1 MKGWFV
7 VVPFQV
13 TDGEDNWTDLKAA
26 LVFIEDEALQ
36 NPQFG
41 ISEGISDFIGGYVY
55 PHADSTVWGQ
65 CADWGSAPEHAGDGG
80 YYITA
85 VNPAEADEDEEMQTT
100 MLQIREPTA
109 KAFKTLRDAEKWRDG
124 LRVFEWAVEQD
135 VPHFTI
141 EDDTITQV
149 LRDCEKD

>member
-7 VVPFQV
+7 AVPFQV
-13 TDGEDNWTDLKAA
+13 TDGEDNWTDLKVA
-26 LVFIEDEALQ
+26 LIFIQDDVVE

-41 ISEGISDFIGGYVY
+41 ISEGTREFIEGYVH
-55 PHADSTVWGQ
+55 PHADSKVWGP
-65 CADWGSAPEHAGDGG
+65 CADWGSSPEALEDGG

-85 VNPAEADEDEEMQTT
+85 VNPAEADEEEEMQTT
-100 MLQIREPTA
+100 MLQVRDTA
-109 KAFKTLRDAEKWRDG
+109 KAFKTLRDAENYRDS
-124 LRVFEWAVEQD
+124 LKVYEWVVEQD